1 MIDNQVH
8 IGHNCIID
16 DLCILAGKVGLSG
29 SVNLKKKVTLA
40 GDVSIKDNVTIGEN
54 SIVAGASKVFNTFPE
69 NSVIG
74 GNPAQNLSDWKKIIA
89 SQKLN
94 LKKESLRLMI
104 IKDKNGD
111 VKCLHHRDILNL
123 IPHRYP
129 FLLIDKVTDIEL
141 NKSITGIKAVTFNE
155 PFFDGHFPQYPV
167 MPGVLILE
175 SMAQTAA
182 CLVAYEDNQ
191 LSQDK
196 LVFFTGIEK
205 AKFKRPVTPGCIL
218 KLKIKFLTNKRSL
231 YKFSGEAYVDNN
243 LVATSEFSAMLVDQD
258 KAK

>member
-1 MIDNQVH
+1 MV
-8 IGHNCIID
+8 
-16 DLCILAGKVGLSG
+16 
-29 SVNLKKKVTLA
+29 
-40 GDVSIKDNVTIGEN
+40 IKD
-54 SIVAGASKVFNTFPE
+54 
-69 NSVIG
+69 
-74 GNPAQNLSDWKKIIA
+74 D
-89 SQKLN
+89 
-94 LKKESLRLMI
+94 
-104 IKDKNGD
+104 NGD
-111 VKCLHHRDILNL
+111 VKCLNHSDILNL

-155 PFFDGHFPQYPV
+155 PFFDGHFPQHPV

-182 CLVAYEDNQ
+182 CLVAYEDSQ

-196 LVFFTGIEK
+196 LVSFTGIEK
-205 AKFKRPVTPGCIL
+205 AKFKKPVTPGCVS
-218 KLKIKFLTNKRSL
+218 KLKINFLTNKRSL

-243 LVATSEFSAMLVDQD
+243 LVASSEFSAMLVDQD